1 MTASGLSG
9 ERAAAAEAALSRLDG
24 EAAAEVKPFLS
35 AWFQPSATGEL
46 DELDGNDIARIALL
60 LSAQQRYRRPG
71 ETLVSIEPVVATESV
86 AGRRRTRLVVIND
99 DTPFIVDSV
108 VSELSG
114 RGLAMDCLLHPVVDV
129 TRDAEGKACAAVPAQ
144 AGVAPAPDA
153 VRESVIYVEFEPTTA
168 RARTEIKAALEEV
181 LADVRRCVAGWRPML
196 ADMQAAIEDLRQY
209 PPREGDA
216 QEAIAFLEW
225 LCADNFTFLG
235 SQVIDYG
242 DRDAPPTVHPGHG
255 LLTDPNYPLWRGMR
269 GVADLPPQLSQFLHA
284 AEPILITKA
293 NAMSHVHRR
302 VHLDYIAVKRFD
314 GAGQLV
320 GERRFVGL
328 FTSTA
333 YATNPRTVPVLRGK
347 VQQVIARC
355 GFDPRSHAGKA
366 LVHVLEQFPRD
377 ELFQIDVDLLERT
390 AIGLLSLMD
399 RPRPKLFVRHD
410 RFERHV
416 SILVYVPRDIYRADL
431 RKRIGDMLQGAYH
444 APVAMF
450 SVRLDDDSL
459 ARVHFILATDP
470 GKIPDISTEIL
481 DAQLTGLVRGW
492 DDQLELTLEDRF
504 GAEAALRLTTTYGK
518 LFSPSYRAQFS
529 AIEAAQDIGYLTS
542 LASPAER
549 GVHIYKH
556 IGDRPDQLRVKI
568 YRLGEII
575 PLSEAVPLLEAFGLT
590 VMEEYPF
597 DLDGGA
603 LGWIHDFLVT
613 DRGGQPIDL
622 EAVGERLRAAVEA
635 VLEGRVEND
644 GFHALV
650 LSAGLTHRQISWL
663 RAYSRYLRQT
673 GLAYEAET
681 VYAALR
687 NYPRQAAQ
695 LVALFEVRFSGTPD
709 SAAQEQQIVAAFE
722 DALTDVSA
730 LDDDRILRRFLAAI
744 RATVRTNAFQDPEPE
759 ALAFKIRSAEMP
771 DLPPPVPY
779 MEIFVHSPRVEGIHL
794 RGGKVARGGLR
805 WSDRRDDFRTEIL
818 SLLKAQMVKNA
829 VIVPVGA
836 KGGFFPKQ
844 LPPPTDREAFLTEG
858 REAYK
863 VFVRTL
869 LSVTDNRVGEEIVPP
884 TGVVRLDGDDP
895 YFVVA
900 ADKGTAT
907 FSDTANAISL
917 DAGFWLGDAFASG
930 GSQGYDHKKMGITAR
945 GAWISV
951 ERHFREMG
959 VNVAVD
965 PIDVIGVGDMSGDV
979 FGNGMLLSRAIRLVA
994 AFDHRH
1000 IFLDP
1005 NPNPEASFA
1014 ERQRMFDLP
1023 RSSWADYNPGLI
1035 SPGGGVFPR
1044 SAKEIPLS
1052 PEIRAMLGIADAV
1065 LDPITLMSAI
1075 LKAPVDLLWLGGI
1088 GTYVKA
1094 SDETHAQA
1102 GDKTNDAVRVDAGEL
1117 RVKVI
1122 GEGANLGVTQAGRI
1136 EFARRGGRINT
1147 DFIDNS
1153 AGVDCSDNEVNIK
1166 ILLDPIMSAG
1176 RMTQDVRNDLLVSM
1190 TDDVGAIVLRDNYLQ
1205 TQAISVAQAAGLQ
1218 ALPAQLRFMQ
1228 RLEQSG
1234 HLNRKVEGLPT
1245 DAQVTTRQLAGEGL
1259 TRPELAVLLSYA
1271 KINIFEQ
1278 LLDSAVPDDP
1288 RLVEDLEMAFPQV
1301 LVDRFANDMRTHRLR
1316 RELIATKLANAIVNR
1331 GGITLAYD
1339 LAEEA
1344 GREVADVAS
1353 AFVLTRE
1360 AYDMRNL
1367 WRLID
1372 SYDYQIPAEI
1382 QTALHLDA
1390 ARALRL
1396 HMEDVLRYAPRLIGA
1411 DTPWLRDGISSLRR
1425 QLLDLLADAP
1435 REEYLA
1441 HQQRLAALGA
1451 PLDVAEQIAQL
1462 AAMDG
1467 GVGVVLIAHDFQAEP
1482 AEVAHAYGLLGE
1494 ALMLGWA
1501 HGAAKTLAPADPW
1514 ERLLAASVVSDFE
1527 RIRLTLIEQ
1536 LCKQGGQPP
1545 LVAVKS
1551 WLSTEEATVLRVLAK
1566 VKAVRASEPVT
1577 TAKLTHLANQVRL
1590 LLG

>member
-1 MTASGLSG
+1 MTATGLSG
-9 ERAAAAEAALSRLDG
+9 ERAAAVEAALAKRD
-24 EAAAEVKPFLS
+24 ATVAAEVKPFLS

-46 DELDGNDIARIALL
+46 DELDGEGIARIALL
-60 LSAQQRYRRPG
+60 LNDQQRFRQAG
-71 ETLVSIEPVVATESV
+71 ETLVSIEPMTAAESV
-86 AGRRRTRLVVIND
+86 AGRRRTRLTVIND
-99 DTPFIVDSV
+99 DTPFLVDSV
-108 VSELSG
+108 VGELSA

-129 TRDAEGKACAAVPAQ
+129 VRDGAGKAISAVPAQ
-144 AGVAPAPDA
+144 AGTAPAPGS

-168 RARTEIKAALEEV
+168 RTRTDLKSALEDV
-181 LADVRRCVAGWRPML
+181 LADVRRCVTGWRPML
-196 ADMQAAIEDLRQY
+196 ADMQAAIEDLRRN
-209 PPREGDA
+209 PPRGVDA

-235 SQVIDYG
+235 SQVLDYSAQ
-242 DRDAPPTVHPGHG
+242 DARPRAHVGHG
-255 LLTDPNYPLWRGMR
+255 LLSDPNYPLWRGTR
-269 GVADLPPQLSQFLHA
+269 GGTELPPQLSQFLNA

-293 NAMSHVHRR
+293 NALSHVHRR

-314 GAGQLV
+314 HAGQLV
-320 GERRFVGL
+320 GERQFVGL
-328 FTSTA
+328 YTSVA
-333 YATNPRTVPVLRGK
+333 YGTNPRAVPVLRGK
-347 VQQVIARC
+347 VEQVIARC
-355 GFDPRSHAGKA
+355 GFDHRSHAGKA
-366 LVHVLEQFPRD
+366 LIHVLEQFPRD

-399 RPRPKLFVRHD
+399 RPRPKLFVRLD

-431 RKRIGDMLQGAYH
+431 RKRIADMLQEAYQS
-444 APVAMF
+444 PVAMF

-459 ARVHFILATDP
+459 ARVHFILATEP
-470 GKIPDISTEIL
+470 GKIPDISTDNL
-481 DAQLTGLVRGW
+481 DAKLTTLVRGW
-492 DDQLELTLEDRF
+492 DDQLELMLEERF
-504 GAEAALRLTTTYGK
+504 GPEAALRLTSTYGK
-518 LFSPSYRAQFS
+518 LFSQSYRSQFS
-529 AIEAAQDIGYLTS
+529 AAEAAQDIGYLTS
-542 LASPAER
+542 LASPSER

-556 IGDRPDQLRVKI
+556 AGDRPDQLRVKI

-597 DLDGGA
+597 DLDGGT

-613 DRGGQPIDL
+613 DRGGQAIDL
-622 EAVGERLRAAVEA
+622 AAVGERLRAAVEA

-650 LSAGLTHRQISWL
+650 LSTGLTHRQLSWL

-681 VYAALR
+681 VYGALR
-687 NYPRQAAQ
+687 SYPHLASM
-695 LVALFEVRFSGTPD
+695 LVFLFETRFSGAPD
-709 SAAQEQQIVAAFE
+709 SAQSEKQIVKDFE
-722 DALTDVSA
+722 SALGEVTA
-730 LDDDRILRRFLAAI
+730 LDDDRILRRFLVAI
-744 RATVRTNAFQDPEPE
+744 RATVRTNAFQAPEPE

-844 LPPPTDREAFLTEG
+844 LPPASDREAFLTEG

-869 LSVTDNRVGEEIVPP
+869 LSVTDNRVGEQIVPP
-884 TGVVRLDGDDP
+884 PGVVRLDGDDP

-907 FSDTANAISL
+907 FSDTANAISQE
-917 DAGFWLGDAFASG
+917 AGFWLGDAFASG

-945 GAWISV
+945 GGWISV

-965 PIDVIGVGDMSGDV
+965 PIQVIGIGDMSGDV
-979 FGNGMLLSRAIRLVA
+979 FGNGVLLSRAIKLVA

-1005 NPNPEASFA
+1005 NPNPETSFT

-1023 RSSWADYNPGLI
+1023 RSSWADYNPALI
-1035 SPGGGVFPR
+1035 SPGGGVFAR
-1044 SAKEIPLS
+1044 SMKEIPLS
-1052 PEIRAMLGIADAV
+1052 PEMRAVLGITDAV
-1065 LDPITLMSAI
+1065 LDPTSLLSAI

-1088 GTYVKA
+1088 GTYVK
-1094 SDETHAQA
+1094 SSEETHAQA
-1102 GDKTNDAVRVDAGEL
+1102 GDKANDAIRVDAVDL
-1117 RVKVI
+1117 RVKAI

-1166 ILLDPIMSAG
+1166 ILIDPIVSAG
-1176 RMTQDVRNDLLVSM
+1176 RMSQDARNDLLVAM
-1190 TDDVGAIVLRDNYLQ
+1190 TEDVGAIVLRDNYLQ

-1218 ALPAQLRFMQ
+1218 ALPAQQRFMQ

-1245 DAQVTTRQLAGEGL
+1245 DAQLAARLSAGEGL

-1278 LLDSAVPDDP
+1278 LLDSPVPDDP
-1288 RLVEDLEMAFPQV
+1288 RLIDDLEMAFPQE
-1301 LVDRFANDMRTHRLR
+1301 LVDRFSEDMRTHRLR

-1344 GREVADVAS
+1344 GREIADVAS

-1360 AYDMRNL
+1360 AYDMRSL

-1372 SYDYQIPAEI
+1372 SYDYQIPAAV
-1382 QTALHLDA
+1382 QTALHLEA

-1396 HMEDVLRYAPRLIGA
+1396 HMEDVLRYASRLIGT
-1411 DTPWLRDGISSLRR
+1411 DTSWLRGGISSLRS
-1425 QLLDLLADAP
+1425 QLMALLADAP
-1435 REEYLA
+1435 REEYRA
-1441 HQQRLAALGA
+1441 HQQQLLALGA
-1451 PLDVAEQIAQL
+1451 PGDVAEQIAQL

-1467 GVGVVLIAHDFQAEP
+1467 GVGVVLIAHDFQVEP
-1482 AEVAHAYGLLGE
+1482 TEVARAYGLLGE

-1501 HGAAKTLAPADPW
+1501 HSAAKTLAPADPW

-1527 RIRLTLIEQ
+1527 RIRISLIEQ
-1536 LCKQGGQPP
+1536 LCKQSAQPP
-1545 LVAVKS
+1545 LAAVQAWIKA
-1551 WLSTEEATVLRVLAK
+1551 EDATVQRVLAK

-1590 LLG
+1590 LLS